1 MPPRGP
7 EREGSRDSSAQ
18 SPTWQNRPGP
28 LGFASLPMLPFPDT
42 STRGRGHSVSMNPL
56 RIPSLMSAF
65 LGLMLTLRA
74 ADPLTEAFQRGLLAE
89 ETRADFQAAS
99 EAYGE
104 VIRLADA
111 QRDLIATAL
120 FRFSESQR
128 RLSRT
133 NDAIAGYRRLIREFS
148 TQTNLVTLATARLQA
163 LGGAETP
170 QKSRDPS
177 SNLAAPPK
185 ADEGATDPESR
196 ELERLRRMLVNSPDL
211 IDAPQGEN
219 KETPLQTAA
228 RLDHGR
234 VVEFLLSQR
243 VDPKGGAQGRPP
255 LHLAAGAGHKRLVE
269 LLLKAGVPPDQLDK
283 DGMTPLH
290 WAVRAGRPQVVQ
302 SLLASGAR
310 PSIRFQGNLR
320 FGDTS
325 WSQLTPLG
333 IAVMQGNRLSVELLE
348 GAGASLNEE
357 AGRDRG
363 PYSYSPLLLAL
374 KNRDG
379 AMAQRL
385 LELGADPTLVIG
397 GQIPLSEAIAWAPVE
412 LLDRLVGGRSKLPES
427 LASQGTSMLRAAMEA
442 LRLEGVDWLL
452 AHGVSADEP
461 DGDGRT
467 PLHHLVYR
475 NQSSL
480 SPDQLSS
487 QLKIADALLKAHAN
501 PNLPDRQGQ
510 TPLGNA
516 AFEGWVP
523 GVERFLQS
531 GGNPNTLF
539 RDGQPLIH
547 RLLGWFMDQPS
558 DPPKTQQEGVI
569 DLLLTRGAD
578 PNSEH
583 EGKTLL
589 GLAAS
594 GVTRSRYEP
603 QPMSASDG
611 DPRWV
616 RRLLDAKADPN
627 RRPRGGGPTPLE
639 LVEDL
644 VANAPE
650 GSSKKNATEN
660 ARLLRAAGAKDRL
673 PDFGAIQVVRKQ
685 SGRMLRTRVFRT
697 QATNDPNAFTLLEL
711 LAAHQGPL
719 VAPEAFRLTSRPAI
733 DATGSQA
740 GVNPA
745 VGGVALPGGPGQTI
759 LPQAN
764 PRAFPFPTP
773 EGRGFAFPDWRRVVI
788 HRPSPDGNRWEV
800 IPVDVE
806 AWIASGDCLGDKPL
820 KWGDMVEIPER
831 DHPIDAV
838 FEGAPKELVNLWTNC
853 LTRTVEFRIR
863 GETRSVKLSLEADWR
878 RFDESFR
885 SFSLNSALRQ
895 PSLLRTTSD
904 LRSLRIERRGP
915 TGVQTWNIDG
925 SDAEITAS
933 FWLRDGDRIEVPD
946 LPTPER

>member
-1 MPPRGP
+1 MTRLCHCL
-7 EREGSRDSSAQ
+7 
-18 SPTWQNRPGP
+18 PGP
-28 LGFASLPMLPFPDT
+28 RARAARVCFAPILPFPDT
-42 STRGRGHSVSMNPL
+42 STAHRGHPDSMNSS
-56 RIPSLMSAF
+56 RIPVLLSVF
-65 LGLMLTLRA
+65 FGLLLTLRA
-74 ADPLTEAFQRGLLAE
+74 ADPLSEAFQRGLLAE

-99 EAYGE
+99 AAYGE

-120 FRFSESQR
+120 FRLSETQR

-148 TQTNLVTLATARLQA
+148 TQTNLVTLATERLQA

-177 SNLAAPPK
+177 SSLAAPLK
-185 ADEGATDPESR
+185 SDEGATDPESR

-219 KETPLQTAA
+219 NETPLQTAA

-243 VDPKGGAQGRPP
+243 VDPKGGAQDRPP

-283 DGMTPLH
+283 SGRTPLH
-290 WAVRAGRPQVVQ
+290 WAVSTGRPQVVQ

-310 PSIRFQGNLR
+310 PSIRCQGSMSFQ
-320 FGDTS
+320 DTPFKLS
-325 WSQLTPLG
+325 LNQLTPLG
-333 IAVMQGNRLSVELLE
+333 IAVVQGNRLSVELLV

-374 KNRDG
+374 HNRDG

-397 GQIPLSEAIAWAPVE
+397 GRIPLSEAIAWAPVE

-427 LASQGTSMLRAAMEA
+427 LASQGPSLLQGAIEA
-442 LRLEGVDWLL
+442 FRPEGVDWLL

-467 PLHHLVYR
+467 PLHHLVSR
-475 NQSSL
+475 NQSFL

-510 TPLGNA
+510 TPLVIA
-516 AFEGWVP
+516 AFQGWVP
-523 GVERFLQS
+523 GVERLLQS
-531 GGNPNTLF
+531 GGNPNTLL
-539 RDGQPLIH
+539 RHGPPMIHALLKGQL
-547 RLLGWFMDQPS
+547 DQRS
-558 DPPKTQQEGVI
+558 FPPKTQQQESPI
-569 DLLLTRGAD
+569 DLLLTWGAD

-583 EGKTLL
+583 EGQTLL
-589 GLAAS
+589 GMAAS
-594 GVTRSRYEP
+594 
-603 QPMSASDG
+603 G

-644 VANAPE
+644 VANARE

-660 ARLLRAAGAKDRL
+660 ARLLRAAGAKDRV
-673 PDFGAIQVVRKQ
+673 PNFGAIQVVRKQ

-697 QATNDPNAFTLLEL
+697 QTTNDPNAFTLLEL

-719 VAPEAFRLTSRPAI
+719 VAPEVFHMGSRPET
-733 DATGSQA
+733 DATGAPAA
-740 GVNPA
+740 GNPA
-745 VGGVALPGGPGQTI
+745 VGLGGGLLPGGPVLTSF
-759 LPQAN
+759 
-764 PRAFPFPTP
+764 PRAFSPSAPV
-773 EGRGFAFPDWRRVVI
+773 GRGFAFPDWRRVVI
-788 HRPSPDGNRWEV
+788 HRPSPDGTRWEE
-800 IPVDVE
+800 IPVDVD

-820 KWGDMVEIPER
+820 KWGDLVEIPER
-831 DHPIDAV
+831 DHPLDAAY
-838 FEGAPKELVNLWTNC
+838 EGAPKGLVNLWTNC

-863 GETRSVKLSLEADWR
+863 GETRSVKLSLKADQR
-878 RFDESFR
+878 TYQDP
-885 SFSLNSALRQ
+885 FSLNGALRQ

-904 LRSLRIERRGP
+904 LRNLRIERRGP

-946 LPTPER
+946 LQTPEK

>member
-1 MPPRGP
+1 
-7 EREGSRDSSAQ
+7 
-18 SPTWQNRPGP
+18 
-28 LGFASLPMLPFPDT
+28 
-42 STRGRGHSVSMNPL
+42 MNSL
-56 RIPSLMSAF
+56 RIPVLLSVC
-65 LGLMLTLRA
+65 LGLLLTLRA
-74 ADPLTEAFQRGLLAE
+74 ADPLSEAFQRGLLAE

-99 EAYGE
+99 VAYGE

-111 QRDLIATAL
+111 QSDLIATAL
-120 FRFSESQR
+120 FRLSETQR

-148 TQTNLVTLATARLQA
+148 TQTNLVILATERLRA

-177 SNLAAPPK
+177 SSLAAPLK

-243 VDPKGGAQGRPP
+243 VDPKGGAQGWPP
-255 LHLAAGAGHKRLVE
+255 LHLAARAGHKRLVE
-269 LLLKAGVPPDQLDK
+269 LLLKAGVPPDQLDQLDK
-283 DGMTPLH
+283 DGETALH
-290 WAVRAGRPQVVQ
+290 WAVRAGRQQVVQ

-310 PSIRFQGNLR
+310 PSIRKQGSMSFQ
-320 FGDTS
+320 DTPS
-325 WSQLTPLG
+325 KLTLNQSTPLG
-333 IAVMQGNRLSVELLE
+333 IAILKGNRPLVELLV

-357 AGRDRG
+357 AATDLDRAG
-363 PYSYSPLLLAL
+363 KQSYSPLLLAL
-374 KNRDG
+374 KNRDV
-379 AMAQRL
+379 AMSQRL

-397 GQIPLSEAIAWAPVE
+397 GRIPLSEAIAWAPVE

-427 LASQGTSMLRAAMEA
+427 LAPQEGFMLATAINAVRPD
-442 LRLEGVDWLL
+442 GVDWLL
-452 AHGVSADEP
+452 AHGVSASQPCDQ
-461 DGDGRT
+461 GVT
-467 PLHHLVYR
+467 PLHRVFGSSRDNHSPG
-475 NQSSL
+475 NQSSMF
-480 SPDQLSS
+480 
-487 QLKIADALLKAHAN
+487 KILDALLKAHAD

-510 TPLGNA
+510 TPLLYA
-516 AFEGWVP
+516 ASEGWVS
-523 GVERFLQS
+523 GAERLLHS
-531 GGNPNTLF
+531 GANPNTLF
-539 RDGQPLIH
+539 SNGQPLVYG
-547 RLLGWFMDQPS
+547 LLGSLMDHPR

-589 GLAAS
+589 GVAAS
-594 GVTRSRYEP
+594 GATRSN
-603 QPMSASDG
+603 QPKFADASDG

-644 VANAPE
+644 SKENAV
-650 GSSKKNATEN
+650 EN

-685 SGRMLRTRVFRT
+685 SGRMLRQRVFRT
-697 QATNDPNAFTLLEL
+697 RATNDPNAFTLLEL
-711 LAAHQGPL
+711 LAAHYGPL
-719 VAPEAFRLTSRPAI
+719 VAPEAFRLASGPAI
-733 DATGSQA
+733 DATGSAAA
-740 GVNPA
+740 GNPA
-745 VGGVALPGGPGQTI
+745 VGLGGV
-759 LPQAN
+759 
-764 PRAFPFPTP
+764 RAFQGDRSQRSF
-773 EGRGFAFPDWRRVVI
+773 EMSRGFAFPDWRRVVI
-788 HRPSPDGNRWEV
+788 HRPFPDGTRWEE
-800 IPVDVE
+800 IPVDVD

-820 KWGDMVEIPER
+820 KWGDLVELPER
-831 DHPIDAV
+831 DHPLDAAY
-838 FEGAPKELVNLWTNC
+838 EGAPKGLVNLWTNC

-863 GETRSVKLSLEADWR
+863 GETQSVKLSLAAKKYQSQDP
-878 RFDESFR
+878 
-885 SFSLNSALRQ
+885 FSLNGALRQ

-904 LRSLRIERRGP
+904 LRNLRIERRGP
-915 TGVQTWNIDG
+915 AGVQTWRIDG
-925 SDAEITAS
+925 SDAEVTAS

-946 LPTPER
+946 LPAPEK

>member
-1 MPPRGP
+1 MTRLCH
-7 EREGSRDSSAQ
+7 SL
-18 SPTWQNRPGP
+18 PGP
-28 LGFASLPMLPFPDT
+28 RARAARVCFAPILPFPDT
-42 STRGRGHSVSMNPL
+42 STAHREHPDSMNSL
-56 RIPSLMSAF
+56 RIPVLLSVF
-65 LGLMLTLRA
+65 FGLLLTLRA
-74 ADPLTEAFQRGLLAE
+74 ADPLSEAFQRGLLAE

-99 EAYGE
+99 AAYGE

-120 FRFSESQR
+120 FRLSETQR

-148 TQTNLVTLATARLQA
+148 TQTNLVTLATERLQA

-177 SNLAAPPK
+177 SSLAAPLK
-185 ADEGATDPESR
+185 ADEGASDPESR

-243 VDPKGGAQGRPP
+243 VDPKGGAQDRPP

-283 DGMTPLH
+283 SGMTPLH

-357 AGRDRG
+357 ATRDRG
-363 PYSYSPLLLAL
+363 PNSYSYSPLLLAL
-374 KNRDG
+374 HNRDG

-397 GQIPLSEAIAWAPVE
+397 GRIPLSEAIAWAPVE

-427 LASQGTSMLRAAMEA
+427 LASQGPSLLQAAMEA
-442 LRLEGVDWLL
+442 FRPEGVDWLL

-467 PLHHLVYR
+467 PLHHLVSR
-475 NQSSL
+475 NQSFL

-487 QLKIADALLKAHAN
+487 QLKIADALLKAHAD
-501 PNLPDRQGQ
+501 PNRPDRQGQ

-516 AFEGWVP
+516 AFEEWVS
-523 GVERFLQS
+523 GVERLLHS

-547 RLLGWFMDQPS
+547 ILLGWLMDQPS
-558 DPPKTQQEGVI
+558 HPTKTQQEGVI

-589 GLAAS
+589 GVAAS
-594 GVTRSRYEP
+594 GATRSRNSP
-603 QPMSASDG
+603 QFSDASDG

-644 VANAPE
+644 VANAQE
-650 GSSKKNATEN
+650 GSSKKNAVEN

-719 VAPEAFRLTSRPAI
+719 VAPEVFHMGSRPET
-733 DATGSQA
+733 DATGAPAA
-740 GVNPA
+740 GNPA
-745 VGGVALPGGPGQTI
+745 VGFGGGLLPGGPVLTSF
-759 LPQAN
+759 
-764 PRAFPFPTP
+764 PRAFSPSAPV
-773 EGRGFAFPDWRRVVI
+773 GRGFAFPDWRRVVI
-788 HRPSPDGNRWEV
+788 HRPSPDATTWEE
-800 IPVDVE
+800 IPVDVD

-820 KWGDMVEIPER
+820 KWGDLVELPER
-831 DHPIDAV
+831 DHPLDAAY
-838 FEGAPKELVNLWTNC
+838 EGAPKGLVNVWTNC

-863 GETRSVKLSLEADWR
+863 GETRSVKLSLAAKKN
-878 RFDESFR
+878 ESQDP
-885 SFSLNSALRQ
+885 FSLNGALRQ

-904 LRSLRIERRGP
+904 LRNLRIERRGP

-925 SDAEITAS
+925 SDAGITAS
-933 FWLRDGDRIEVPD
+933 FWLRNGDRIEVPD
-946 LPTPER
+946 LQTPEK

>member
-1 MPPRGP
+1 MTRLCHCL
-7 EREGSRDSSAQ
+7 
-18 SPTWQNRPGP
+18 PGP
-28 LGFASLPMLPFPDT
+28 RARAARVCFAPILPFPDT
-42 STRGRGHSVSMNPL
+42 STAHRGHPDSMNSS
-56 RIPSLMSAF
+56 RIPVLLSVF
-65 LGLMLTLRA
+65 FGLLLTLRA
-74 ADPLTEAFQRGLLAE
+74 ADPLSEAFQRGLLAE

-99 EAYGE
+99 AAYGE

-120 FRFSESQR
+120 FRLSETQR

-133 NDAIAGYRRLIREFS
+133 NDAIAGYHRLIREFS
-148 TQTNLVTLATARLQA
+148 TQTNLVTLATERLQA

-177 SNLAAPPK
+177 SSLAAPLK
-185 ADEGATDPESR
+185 SDEGATDPESR

-219 KETPLQTAA
+219 NETPLQTAA

-243 VDPKGGAQGRPP
+243 VDPKGGAQDRPP

-283 DGMTPLH
+283 SGRTPLH
-290 WAVRAGRPQVVQ
+290 WAVSTGRPQVVQ

-310 PSIRFQGNLR
+310 PSIRCQGSMSFQ
-320 FGDTS
+320 DTPFKLS
-325 WSQLTPLG
+325 LNQLTPLG
-333 IAVMQGNRLSVELLE
+333 IAVVQGNRLSVELLV

-374 KNRDG
+374 HNRDG

-397 GQIPLSEAIAWAPVE
+397 GRIPLSEAIAWAPVE

-427 LASQGTSMLRAAMEA
+427 LASQGPSLLQGAIEA
-442 LRLEGVDWLL
+442 FRPEGVDWLL

-467 PLHHLVYR
+467 PLHHHLVSR

-510 TPLGNA
+510 TPLVIA
-516 AFEGWVP
+516 AFQGWVP
-523 GVERFLQS
+523 GVERLLQS
-531 GGNPNTLF
+531 GGNPNTLL
-539 RDGQPLIH
+539 RHGPPMIHALLKGQL
-547 RLLGWFMDQPS
+547 DQRS
-558 DPPKTQQEGVI
+558 FPPKTQQQESPI
-569 DLLLTRGAD
+569 DLLLTWGAD

-583 EGKTLL
+583 EGQTLL
-589 GLAAS
+589 GMAAS
-594 GVTRSRYEP
+594 
-603 QPMSASDG
+603 G

-644 VANAPE
+644 VANAQE
-650 GSSKKNATEN
+650 GSSKKNAVEN

-673 PDFGAIQVVRKQ
+673 PNFGAIQVVRKQ

-697 QATNDPNAFTLLEL
+697 QTTNDPNAFTLLEL

-719 VAPEAFRLTSRPAI
+719 VAPEVFHMGSRPET
-733 DATGSQA
+733 DATGAPAA
-740 GVNPA
+740 GNPA
-745 VGGVALPGGPGQTI
+745 VGLGGGLLPGGPVLTSF
-759 LPQAN
+759 
-764 PRAFPFPTP
+764 PRAFSPSAPV
-773 EGRGFAFPDWRRVVI
+773 GRGFAFPDWRRVVI
-788 HRPSPDGNRWEV
+788 HRPSPDGTRWEE
-800 IPVDVE
+800 IPVDVD

-820 KWGDMVEIPER
+820 KWGDLVEIPER
-831 DHPIDAV
+831 DHPLDAAY
-838 FEGAPKELVNLWTNC
+838 EGAPKGLVNLWTNC

-863 GETRSVKLSLEADWR
+863 GETRSVKLSLKADQR
-878 RFDESFR
+878 TYQDP
-885 SFSLNSALRQ
+885 FSLNGALRQ
-895 PSLLRTTSD
+895 SSLLRTTSD
-904 LRSLRIERRGP
+904 LRNLRIERRGP

-946 LPTPER
+946 LQTPEK

>member
-1 MPPRGP
+1 
-7 EREGSRDSSAQ
+7 
-18 SPTWQNRPGP
+18 
-28 LGFASLPMLPFPDT
+28 
-42 STRGRGHSVSMNPL
+42 MNSL
-56 RIPSLMSAF
+56 RIPVLLSVF
-65 LGLMLTLRA
+65 FGLLLTLRA
-74 ADPLTEAFQRGLLAE
+74 ADPLSEAFQRGLLAE

-99 EAYGE
+99 AAYGE

-120 FRFSESQR
+120 FRLSETQR

-148 TQTNLVTLATARLQA
+148 TQTNLVTLATERLQA

-177 SNLAAPPK
+177 SSLAAPLK
-185 ADEGATDPESR
+185 SDEGATDPESR

-243 VDPKGGAQGRPP
+243 VDPKGGAQGWPP

-283 DGMTPLH
+283 SGRTPLH
-290 WAVRAGRPQVVQ
+290 WAVSTGRPQVVQ

-310 PSIRFQGNLR
+310 PSIRCQGSMSFQ
-320 FGDTS
+320 DTPFKLS
-325 WSQLTPLG
+325 LNQLTPLG
-333 IAVMQGNRLSVELLE
+333 IAVVQGNRLSVELLV

-357 AGRDRG
+357 ANRDLG

-397 GQIPLSEAIAWAPVE
+397 GRIPLSEAIAWAPVE

-427 LASQGTSMLRAAMEA
+427 LASQGPSLLQGAIEA
-442 LRLEGVDWLL
+442 FRPEGVDWLL

-461 DGDGRT
+461 DGEGRP

-480 SPDQLSS
+480 SPDQRSS
-487 QLKIADALLKAHAN
+487 QLKIADALLKAHAD
-501 PNLPDRQGQ
+501 PNRPDRQGQ

-516 AFEGWVP
+516 AFGGWVP
-523 GVERFLQS
+523 GVERLLQS

-547 RLLGWFMDQPS
+547 RLLGWFMHQPS

-583 EGKTLL
+583 EGQTLL
-589 GLAAS
+589 GMAAS
-594 GVTRSRYEP
+594 GDP
-603 QPMSASDG
+603 Q
-611 DPRWV
+611 WV

-644 VANAPE
+644 VANARE
-650 GSSKKNATEN
+650 ESSKKNATEN

-673 PDFGAIQVVRKQ
+673 PNFEAIQVVRKQ

-733 DATGSQA
+733 DATGSAAA
-740 GVNPA
+740 GNPA
-745 VGGVALPGGPGQTI
+745 VGGVALPGGPRPTI
-759 LPQAN
+759 LARAN
-764 PRAFPFPTP
+764 PRALPFPTP
-773 EGRGFAFPDWRRVVI
+773 KGFGFAFPDWRRVVI
-788 HRPSPDGNRWEV
+788 HRPSPDGNRWEE
-800 IPVDVE
+800 IPVDVD

-820 KWGDMVEIPER
+820 KWGDLVEIPER
-831 DHPIDAV
+831 DHPLDAAD
-838 FEGAPKELVNLWTNC
+838 EGAPKGLVNLWTNC

-863 GETRSVKLSLEADWR
+863 GETRSVKLSLAAKMY
-878 RFDESFR
+878 ESQDP
-885 SFSLNSALRQ
+885 FSLNGALRQ

-904 LRSLRIERRGP
+904 LRNLRIERRGP

-946 LPTPER
+946 LQTPEK

>member
-1 MPPRGP
+1 
-7 EREGSRDSSAQ
+7 
-18 SPTWQNRPGP
+18 
-28 LGFASLPMLPFPDT
+28 
-42 STRGRGHSVSMNPL
+42 MNPF
-56 RIPSLMSAF
+56 RILSLMSVF
-65 LGLMLTLRA
+65 FGLLLTLRA
-74 ADPLTEAFQRGLLAE
+74 ADPLSEAFQRGLLAE

-99 EAYGE
+99 AAYGE

-120 FRFSESQR
+120 FRLSETQR

-148 TQTNLVTLATARLQA
+148 TQSNLVALATERLQA

-177 SNLAAPPK
+177 SSLAAPLK

-243 VDPKGGAQGRPP
+243 VDPKGGAQDRPP

-283 DGMTPLH
+283 SGMTPLL

-325 WSQLTPLG
+325 WKQLTPLD
-333 IAVMQGNRLSVELLE
+333 IAVINGNRLSVELLV

-357 AGRDRG
+357 AARDRG

-374 KNRDG
+374 HNRDG

-427 LASQGTSMLRAAMEA
+427 LASQGPSL
-442 LRLEGVDWLL
+442 LEGAIKAFRPDGVDWLL

-461 DGDGRT
+461 NGDGRT

-487 QLKIADALLKAHAN
+487 QLNKIADALLKAHAD

-510 TPLGNA
+510 TPLLYA
-516 AFEGWVP
+516 ASEGWVS
-523 GVERFLQS
+523 GVERLLQS
-531 GGNPNTLF
+531 GANPNTLYSN
-539 RDGQPLIH
+539 RRPLIH
-547 RLLGWFMDQPS
+547 GLFQQRLKDEESYPEKS
-558 DPPKTQQEGVI
+558 QQKSVI
-569 DLLLTRGAD
+569 DLLLTWGAD

-583 EGKTLL
+583 EGQTLL
-589 GLAAS
+589 GMVVSHVPSLIPRAPAS
-594 GVTRSRYEP
+594 PFKGATPSNEALQEVY
-603 QPMSASDG
+603 G
-611 DPRWV
+611 DPRWIQ
-616 RRLLDAKADPN
+616 RLLDAKADPN
-627 RRPRGGGPTPLE
+627 RRPRGGGLTPLE

-644 VANAPE
+644 MAQAAE
-650 GSSKKNATEN
+650 RGSSKKNAVEN

-697 QATNDPNAFTLLEL
+697 QATNDPNAFSLLEL

-719 VAPEAFRLTSRPAI
+719 VAPEAFRLASRPAI
-733 DATGSQA
+733 DATGSAAA
-740 GVNPA
+740 GNPA
-745 VGGVALPGGPGQTI
+745 VGFGGVLLPGRPG
-759 LPQAN
+759 LPN
-764 PRAFPFPTP
+764 LPSVIPRAFPRYFSPPAP

-788 HRPSPDGNRWEV
+788 HRPFPDGTRWEE
-800 IPVDVE
+800 ILVDVD

-820 KWGDMVEIPER
+820 KWGDLVELPER
-831 DHPIDAV
+831 DHPLDAAY
-838 FEGAPKELVNLWTNC
+838 EGAPKGLLNLWNSC

-863 GETRSVKLSLEADWR
+863 GETQSVKLSLAAKKNGSQDP
-878 RFDESFR
+878 
-885 SFSLNSALRQ
+885 FSLEGSLRQ

-904 LRSLRIERRGP
+904 LRNLRIERRGP
-915 TGVQTWNIDG
+915 AGVQTWNIDG

-946 LPTPER
+946 LQTPEK

>member
-1 MPPRGP
+1 M
-7 EREGSRDSSAQ
+7 
-18 SPTWQNRPGP
+18 
-28 LGFASLPMLPFPDT
+28 
-42 STRGRGHSVSMNPL
+42 
-56 RIPSLMSAF
+56 
-65 LGLMLTLRA
+65 
-74 ADPLTEAFQRGLLAE
+74 
-89 ETRADFQAAS
+89 
-99 EAYGE
+99 
-104 VIRLADA
+104 IRLADA

-120 FRFSESQR
+120 FRFSETQR

-148 TQTNLVTLATARLQA
+148 TQTNLVALATERLQA

-177 SNLAAPPK
+177 SSLAAPLK

-211 IDAPQGEN
+211 IDAPQGDN
-219 KETPLQTAA
+219 QETPLQPAA

-243 VDPKGGAQGRPP
+243 VDPKGGAQDRPP

-269 LLLKAGVPPDQLDK
+269 LLLKAGVLPDQLDK
-283 DGMTPLH
+283 DGETALH
-290 WAVRAGRPQVVQ
+290 WAVRAGRQQVVQ

-310 PSIRFQGNLR
+310 PSIRCQGSMSFQ
-320 FGDTS
+320 DTPTKLTLN
-325 WSQLTPLG
+325 QLTPLG
-333 IAVMQGNRLSVELLE
+333 IAVMKGNRPSVELLV

-357 AGRDRG
+357 AARDRG

-397 GQIPLSEAIAWAPVE
+397 GRIPLSEAIAWAPVE

-427 LASQGTSMLRAAMEA
+427 LASQGPSLLQGAIEA
-442 LRLEGVDWLL
+442 FRPEGVDWLL

-461 DGDGRT
+461 DGEGRT

-480 SPDQLSS
+480 SPDQRSS
-487 QLKIADALLKAHAN
+487 QLKIADALLKAHAD
-501 PNLPDRQGQ
+501 PNRPDRQGQ

-516 AFEGWVP
+516 AFGGWVL
-523 GVERFLQS
+523 GVERLLQS

-558 DPPKTQQEGVI
+558 DPPQTQQEGVI
-569 DLLLTRGAD
+569 DLFLTRGAD

-644 VANAPE
+644 VANARE
-650 GSSKKNATEN
+650 ESSKKNATEN

-673 PDFGAIQVVRKQ
+673 PDFGAIQVARKQ

-733 DATGSQA
+733 DATGSAAA
-740 GVNPA
+740 GNPA
-745 VGGVALPGGPGQTI
+745 VGLGGVRVFPGVGSQ
-759 LPQAN
+759 
-764 PRAFPFPTP
+764 RSF
-773 EGRGFAFPDWRRVVI
+773 EMSRGFAFPDWRRVVI
-788 HRPSPDGNRWEV
+788 HRPFPDGTRWEE

-806 AWIASGDCLGDKPL
+806 AWID
-820 KWGDMVEIPER
+820 R
-831 DHPIDAV
+831 
-838 FEGAPKELVNLWTNC
+838 
-853 LTRTVEFRIR
+853 
-863 GETRSVKLSLEADWR
+863 ETAWE
-878 RFDESFR
+878 
-885 SFSLNSALRQ
+885 
-895 PSLLRTTSD
+895 TS
-904 LRSLRIERRGP
+904 R
-915 TGVQTWNIDG
+915 
-925 SDAEITAS
+925 
-933 FWLRDGDRIEVPD
+933 
-946 LPTPER
+946 

>member
-1 MPPRGP
+1 
-7 EREGSRDSSAQ
+7 
-18 SPTWQNRPGP
+18 PGP
-28 LGFASLPMLPFPDT
+28 SARAARVCFAPILPFPDT
-42 STRGRGHSVSMNPL
+42 STAHREHPDSMNSL
-56 RIPSLMSAF
+56 RIPVLLSVF
-65 LGLMLTLRA
+65 LGLLLTLRA
-74 ADPLTEAFQRGLLAE
+74 ADPLSEAFQRGLLAE

-99 EAYGE
+99 AAYSE

-111 QRDLIATAL
+111 QSDLIATAL
-120 FRFSESQR
+120 FRLSETQR

-148 TQTNLVTLATARLQA
+148 TQTNLVILATERLRT
-163 LGGAETP
+163 LGGAEPP

-177 SNLAAPPK
+177 SSLAAPLK
-185 ADEGATDPESR
+185 ADEGASDPESR

-243 VDPKGGAQGRPP
+243 VDPKGGAQGWPP
-255 LHLAAGAGHKRLVE
+255 LHLAARAGHKRLVE

-283 DGMTPLH
+283 DGETALH
-290 WAVRAGRPQVVQ
+290 WAVRAGRQQVVQ

-310 PSIRFQGNLR
+310 PSIRCQGLMSFQ
-320 FGDTS
+320 DTPS
-325 WSQLTPLG
+325 KLILTQLTPLG
-333 IAVMQGNRLSVELLE
+333 IAVMKGNRPSAELLV

-357 AGRDRG
+357 AARDSG

-397 GQIPLSEAIAWAPVE
+397 ERNPLLEAIAWAPVE

-427 LASQGTSMLRAAMEA
+427 LASQGPSLLEGAMKA
-442 LRLEGVDWLL
+442 FRPDGVDWLL

-467 PLHHLVYR
+467 PLHHLVSR

-480 SPDQLSS
+480 SPDQRSS
-487 QLKIADALLKAHAN
+487 QLKIADALLNAHAN
-501 PNLPDRQGQ
+501 PNRPDRQGQ

-523 GVERFLQS
+523 GVERLLQS

-547 RLLGWFMDQPS
+547 ALLGWLMNQPS
-558 DPPKTQQEGVI
+558 ATPKTQQEGVI

-589 GLAAS
+589 GVATS
-594 GVTRSRYEP
+594 GATRSRNSP
-603 QPMSASDG
+603 QFADASDG
-611 DPRWV
+611 DPRWIQ
-616 RRLLDAKADPN
+616 RLLDAKADPN
-627 RRPRGGGPTPLE
+627 RRPRGGGLTPLE

-644 VANAPE
+644 MAQAAE
-650 GSSKKNATEN
+650 RGSSKKNVVEN

-685 SGRMLRTRVFRT
+685 SGRMLRKRVFRT

-719 VAPEAFRLTSRPAI
+719 VAPEAFRLASRPAI
-733 DATGSQA
+733 DATGSAAA
-740 GVNPA
+740 GNPA
-745 VGGVALPGGPGQTI
+745 VGFGGGLLPGGPVLTSF
-759 LPQAN
+759 
-764 PRAFPFPTP
+764 PRAFSPSAPV
-773 EGRGFAFPDWRRVVI
+773 GRGFAFPDWRRVVI
-788 HRPSPDGNRWEV
+788 HRPSPDATTWDE
-800 IPVDVE
+800 IPVDVD

-820 KWGDMVEIPER
+820 KWGDLVELPER
-831 DHPIDAV
+831 DHPLDAAY
-838 FEGAPKELVNLWTNC
+838 EGAPKGLVNLWTNC

-863 GETRSVKLSLEADWR
+863 GETRSVKLSLKADR
-878 RFDESFR
+878 RVFDESFR

-904 LRSLRIERRGP
+904 LRNLRIERRGP
-915 TGVQTWNIDG
+915 AGVQTWNIDG
-925 SDAEITAS
+925 SDAEVTAS

-946 LPTPER
+946 LPAPEK

>member
-1 MPPRGP
+1 
-7 EREGSRDSSAQ
+7 
-18 SPTWQNRPGP
+18 
-28 LGFASLPMLPFPDT
+28 
-42 STRGRGHSVSMNPL
+42 MNSL
-56 RIPSLMSAF
+56 RIPVLLSVF
-65 LGLMLTLRA
+65 LGLLLTLRA
-74 ADPLTEAFQRGLLAE
+74 ADPLSEAFQRGLLAE

-99 EAYGE
+99 AAYSE

-120 FRFSESQR
+120 FRLSETQR

-148 TQTNLVTLATARLQA
+148 TQTNLVVLATERLRT

-170 QKSRDPS
+170 QKFRDPS
-177 SNLAAPPK
+177 SSLAAPLK
-185 ADEGATDPESR
+185 ADEEASDPESR

-243 VDPKGGAQGRPP
+243 VDPKGGAQDRPP

-283 DGMTPLH
+283 SGMTPLH
-290 WAVRAGRPQVVQ
+290 WAVRAGRSQVVQ

-357 AGRDRG
+357 ATRDRG
-363 PYSYSPLLLAL
+363 PNSYSYSPLLLAL
-374 KNRDG
+374 HNRDG

-397 GQIPLSEAIAWAPVE
+397 ERNPLLEAIAWAPVE

-427 LASQGTSMLRAAMEA
+427 LASQEPSLLEGAMKA
-442 LRLEGVDWLL
+442 FRPDGVDWLL

-467 PLHHLVYR
+467 PLHHLVSR

-480 SPDQLSS
+480 SPDQRSS

-501 PNLPDRQGQ
+501 PNRPDRQGQ

-523 GVERFLQS
+523 GVERLLQS

-547 RLLGWFMDQPS
+547 ALLGWLMNQPS
-558 DPPKTQQEGVI
+558 APPKTQQEGVI

-589 GLAAS
+589 GVATS
-594 GVTRSRYEP
+594 GATRSRNSP
-603 QPMSASDG
+603 QFADASDG

-639 LVEDL
+639 IVEDIMAD
-644 VANAPE
+644 ANQE

-673 PDFGAIQVVRKQ
+673 PNFGAIQVVRKQ

-719 VAPEAFRLTSRPAI
+719 VAPEVFHMGPRPET
-733 DATGSQA
+733 DATGAPAA
-740 GVNPA
+740 GNPA
-745 VGGVALPGGPGQTI
+745 VGFGGV
-759 LPQAN
+759 
-764 PRAFPFPTP
+764 RAFQGDGSQRSFKMS
-773 EGRGFAFPDWRRVVI
+773 RGFAFPDWRRVVI
-788 HRPSPDGNRWEV
+788 HRPFPDGTRWEE
-800 IPVDVE
+800 IPVDVD

-820 KWGDMVEIPER
+820 KWGDLVELPER
-831 DHPIDAV
+831 DHPLDAAY
-838 FEGAPKELVNLWTNC
+838 EGAPKGLVNLWTNC

-863 GETRSVKLSLEADWR
+863 GETQSVKLSLAAKKI
-878 RFDESFR
+878 ESQDP
-885 SFSLNSALRQ
+885 FSLNGALSR
-895 PSLLRTTSD
+895 PSLLRSTSD
-904 LRSLRIERRGP
+904 LRNLRIERRGP
-915 TGVQTWNIDG
+915 AGVQTWNIDG
-925 SDAEITAS
+925 SDAEVTAS

-946 LPTPER
+946 LPAPEK

>member
-1 MPPRGP
+1 MTRLCHCL
-7 EREGSRDSSAQ
+7 
-18 SPTWQNRPGP
+18 PGP
-28 LGFASLPMLPFPDT
+28 GARAARVCFAPILPFPDT
-42 STRGRGHSVSMNPL
+42 STARRGHPDSMNSL
-56 RIPSLMSAF
+56 RIPVLLSVF
-65 LGLMLTLRA
+65 FGLLLTLRA
-74 ADPLTEAFQRGLLAE
+74 ADPLSEAFQRGLLAE

-99 EAYGE
+99 AAYGE

-120 FRFSESQR
+120 FRLSETQR

-148 TQTNLVTLATARLQA
+148 TQTNLVALATERLQA

-177 SNLAAPPK
+177 SSLAAPLK

-196 ELERLRRMLVNSPDL
+196 ELDRLRRMLVNSPDL

-243 VDPKGGAQGRPP
+243 VDPKGGAQDRPP

-283 DGMTPLH
+283 SGMTPLH

-357 AGRDRG
+357 ATRDRG
-363 PYSYSPLLLAL
+363 PNSYSYSPLLLAL
-374 KNRDG
+374 HNRDG

-397 GQIPLSEAIAWAPVE
+397 ERNPLLEAIAWAPVE

-427 LASQGTSMLRAAMEA
+427 LASQGPSLLQGAMKA
-442 LRLEGVDWLL
+442 FRPDGVDWLL

-461 DGDGRT
+461 DDEGLNS
-467 PLHHLVYR
+467 LHYLVSR
-475 NQSSL
+475 NQSFL

-501 PNLPDRQGQ
+501 PNRLDRHGQ
-510 TPLGNA
+510 TPLVIA
-516 AFEGWVP
+516 AFHGWVP
-523 GVERFLQS
+523 GVERLLQS

-539 RDGQPLIH
+539 RHGPPMIHALLKGQL
-547 RLLGWFMDQPS
+547 DQRS
-558 DPPKTQQEGVI
+558 FPPKTQQQDFPPKTQQQESPI
-569 DLLLTRGAD
+569 DLLLTWGAD

-583 EGKTLL
+583 EGQTLL
-589 GLAAS
+589 GMAAS
-594 GVTRSRYEP
+594 GDP
-603 QPMSASDG
+603 Q
-611 DPRWV
+611 WV

-644 VANAPE
+644 VANAQE
-650 GSSKKNATEN
+650 GSSKKNAVEN

-673 PDFGAIQVVRKQ
+673 PNFGAIQVVRKQ

-719 VAPEAFRLTSRPAI
+719 VAPEVFRMGSRPET
-733 DATGSQA
+733 DATGAPAA
-740 GVNPA
+740 GNPA
-745 VGGVALPGGPGQTI
+745 VGLGGGLLPGGPVLTSF
-759 LPQAN
+759 
-764 PRAFPFPTP
+764 PRAFSPSAPK
-773 EGRGFAFPDWRRVVI
+773 GRGFAFPDWRRVVI
-788 HRPSPDGNRWEV
+788 HRPSPDATTWEE
-800 IPVDVE
+800 IPVDVD

-820 KWGDMVEIPER
+820 KWGDLVELPER
-831 DHPIDAV
+831 DHPLYVAD
-838 FEGAPKELVNLWTNC
+838 EGAPKGLVNLWTNC

-863 GETRSVKLSLEADWR
+863 GETRSVKLSLAAKMY
-878 RFDESFR
+878 ESQDP
-885 SFSLNSALRQ
+885 FSLNGALRQ

-904 LRSLRIERRGP
+904 LRNLRIERRGP

>member
-1 MPPRGP
+1 
-7 EREGSRDSSAQ
+7 
-18 SPTWQNRPGP
+18 
-28 LGFASLPMLPFPDT
+28 
-42 STRGRGHSVSMNPL
+42 MNSL
-56 RIPSLMSAF
+56 RIPVLLSVF
-65 LGLMLTLRA
+65 FGLLLTLRA
-74 ADPLTEAFQRGLLAE
+74 ADPLSEAFQRGLLAE

-99 EAYGE
+99 AAYGE

-120 FRFSESQR
+120 FRLSETQR

-148 TQTNLVTLATARLQA
+148 TQTNLVTLATERLQA

-177 SNLAAPPK
+177 SSLAAPLK
-185 ADEGATDPESR
+185 SDEGATDPESR

-243 VDPKGGAQGRPP
+243 VDPKGGAQDRPP

-283 DGMTPLH
+283 SGRTPLH
-290 WAVRAGRPQVVQ
+290 WAVSTGRPQVVQ

-310 PSIRFQGNLR
+310 PSIRCQGSMSFQ
-320 FGDTS
+320 DTPFKLS
-325 WSQLTPLG
+325 LNQLTPLG
-333 IAVMQGNRLSVELLE
+333 IAVVQGNRLSVELLV

-357 AGRDRG
+357 ANRDLG

-397 GQIPLSEAIAWAPVE
+397 GRIPLSEAIAWAPVE

-427 LASQGTSMLRAAMEA
+427 LASQGPSLLQGAIKAFRPD
-442 LRLEGVDWLL
+442 GVDWLL

-461 DGDGRT
+461 DGEGRP

-480 SPDQLSS
+480 SPDQRSS
-487 QLKIADALLKAHAN
+487 QLKIADALLKAHAD
-501 PNLPDRQGQ
+501 PNRPDRQGE

-523 GVERFLQS
+523 GVERLLQS

-547 RLLGWFMDQPS
+547 RLLGWFMHQPS

-583 EGKTLL
+583 EGQTLL
-589 GLAAS
+589 GMAAS
-594 GVTRSRYEP
+594 GDP
-603 QPMSASDG
+603 Q
-611 DPRWV
+611 WV

-644 VANAPE
+644 VANARE
-650 GSSKKNATEN
+650 ESSKKNATEN

-673 PDFGAIQVVRKQ
+673 PNFEAIQVVRKQ

-733 DATGSQA
+733 DATGSAAA
-740 GVNPA
+740 GNPA
-745 VGGVALPGGPGQTI
+745 VGGVALPGGPRPTI
-759 LPQAN
+759 LARAN
-764 PRAFPFPTP
+764 PRALPFPTP
-773 EGRGFAFPDWRRVVI
+773 KGFGFAFPDWRRVVI
-788 HRPSPDGNRWEV
+788 HRPSPDGNRWEE
-800 IPVDVE
+800 IPVDVD

-820 KWGDMVEIPER
+820 KWGDLVEIPER
-831 DHPIDAV
+831 DHPLDAAD
-838 FEGAPKELVNLWTNC
+838 EGAPKGLVNLWTNC

-863 GETRSVKLSLEADWR
+863 GETRSVKLSLAAKMY
-878 RFDESFR
+878 ESQDP
-885 SFSLNSALRQ
+885 FSLNGALRQ

-904 LRSLRIERRGP
+904 LRNLRIERRGP

-946 LPTPER
+946 LQTPEK

>member
-1 MPPRGP
+1 MTRLCHCL
-7 EREGSRDSSAQ
+7 
-18 SPTWQNRPGP
+18 PGP
-28 LGFASLPMLPFPDT
+28 GARAARVCFAPILPFPDT
-42 STRGRGHSVSMNPL
+42 STAHRGHPDSMNSL
-56 RIPSLMSAF
+56 RIPVLLSVF
-65 LGLMLTLRA
+65 FGLLLTLRA
-74 ADPLTEAFQRGLLAE
+74 ADPLSEAFQRGLLAE

-99 EAYGE
+99 AAYGE

-120 FRFSESQR
+120 FRLSETQR

-133 NDAIAGYRRLIREFS
+133 NDAIAGYHRLIREFS
-148 TQTNLVTLATARLQA
+148 TQTNLVTLATERLQA

-177 SNLAAPPK
+177 SSLAAPLK
-185 ADEGATDPESR
+185 SDEGATDPESR
-196 ELERLRRMLVNSPDL
+196 ELDRLRRMLVNSPDL

-219 KETPLQTAA
+219 NETPLQTAA

-243 VDPKGGAQGRPP
+243 VDPKGGAQDRPP

-283 DGMTPLH
+283 SGRTPLH
-290 WAVRAGRPQVVQ
+290 WAVSTGRPQVVQ

-310 PSIRFQGNLR
+310 PSIRCQGSMSFQ
-320 FGDTS
+320 DTPFKLS
-325 WSQLTPLG
+325 LNQLTPLG
-333 IAVMQGNRLSVELLE
+333 IAVVQGNRLSVELLV

-357 AGRDRG
+357 AGRDWG

-374 KNRDG
+374 HNRDG

-397 GQIPLSEAIAWAPVE
+397 GRIPLSEAIAWASVE

-427 LASQGTSMLRAAMEA
+427 LASQGPSLLQAAMKA
-442 LRLEGVDWLL
+442 FRPDGVDWLL

-467 PLHHLVYR
+467 PLHHLVSR

-510 TPLGNA
+510 TPLVIA
-516 AFEGWVP
+516 AFQGWVP
-523 GVERFLQS
+523 GVERLLQS
-531 GGNPNTLF
+531 GGNPNTLL
-539 RDGQPLIH
+539 RHGPPMIHALLKGQL
-547 RLLGWFMDQPS
+547 DQRS
-558 DPPKTQQEGVI
+558 FPPKTQQQESPI
-569 DLLLTRGAD
+569 DLLLTWGAD

-583 EGKTLL
+583 EGQTLL
-589 GLAAS
+589 GMAAS
-594 GVTRSRYEP
+594 
-603 QPMSASDG
+603 G

-644 VANAPE
+644 VANAQE

-660 ARLLRAAGAKDRL
+660 ARLLRAAGAKDRV
-673 PDFGAIQVVRKQ
+673 PNFGAIQVVRKQ

-697 QATNDPNAFTLLEL
+697 QATNDPNTFTLLEL

-719 VAPEAFRLTSRPAI
+719 VAPEVFHMGSRPET
-733 DATGSQA
+733 DATGAPAA
-740 GVNPA
+740 GNPA
-745 VGGVALPGGPGQTI
+745 VGLGGGLLPGGPVLTSF
-759 LPQAN
+759 
-764 PRAFPFPTP
+764 PRAFSPSAPV
-773 EGRGFAFPDWRRVVI
+773 GRGFAFPDWRRVVI
-788 HRPSPDGNRWEV
+788 HRPSPDGTRGEE
-800 IPVDVE
+800 IPVDVD

-820 KWGDMVEIPER
+820 KWGDLVEIPER
-831 DHPIDAV
+831 DHPLDAAY
-838 FEGAPKELVNLWTNC
+838 EGAPKGLVNLWTNC

-863 GETRSVKLSLEADWR
+863 GETRSVKLSLKADQR
-878 RFDESFR
+878 TYQDP
-885 SFSLNSALRQ
+885 FSLNGALRQ

-904 LRSLRIERRGP
+904 LRNLRIERRGP

-946 LPTPER
+946 LQTPEK

>member
-1 MPPRGP
+1 MNQRCH
-7 EREGSRDSSAQ
+7 SQ
-18 SPTWQNRPGP
+18 PGP
-28 LGFASLPMLPFPDT
+28 SARAARVCFAPILPFPDT
-42 STRGRGHSVSMNPL
+42 STAHRGHPDSMNSL
-56 RIPSLMSAF
+56 RIPVLLSVF
-65 LGLMLTLRA
+65 FGLLLTLRA
-74 ADPLTEAFQRGLLAE
+74 ADPLSEAFQRGLLAE

-99 EAYGE
+99 AAYGE

-120 FRFSESQR
+120 FRLSETQR

-148 TQTNLVTLATARLQA
+148 TQTNLVALATERLQA

-177 SNLAAPPK
+177 SSLAAPLK
-185 ADEGATDPESR
+185 SDEGATDPESR

-219 KETPLQTAA
+219 NETPLQTAA

-243 VDPKGGAQGRPP
+243 VDPKGGAQDRPP

-283 DGMTPLH
+283 SGRTPLH
-290 WAVRAGRPQVVQ
+290 WAVSTGRPQVVQ

-310 PSIRFQGNLR
+310 PSIRCQGSMSFQ
-320 FGDTS
+320 DTPFKLS
-325 WSQLTPLG
+325 LNQLTPLG
-333 IAVMQGNRLSVELLE
+333 IAVVQGNRPSVELLV

-357 AGRDRG
+357 AARDRG

-397 GQIPLSEAIAWAPVE
+397 ERNPLLEAIAWAPVE

-427 LASQGTSMLRAAMEA
+427 LASQGPSLLQGAIKAFRPD
-442 LRLEGVDWLL
+442 GVDWLL

-467 PLHHLVYR
+467 PLHYLVDQDQR
-475 NQSSL
+475 SL
-480 SPDQLSS
+480 SPDQQSS

-501 PNLPDRQGQ
+501 PNRLDRHGQ
-510 TPLGNA
+510 TPLASA
-516 AFEGWVP
+516 ASQGWVP
-523 GVERFLQS
+523 GVERLLQS

-539 RDGQPLIH
+539 RNGQPLAYA
-547 RLLGWFMDQPS
+547 LLGWLMDQQS
-558 DPPKTQQEGVI
+558 HPPKTQQEGVI

-589 GLAAS
+589 GVA
-594 GVTRSRYEP
+594 TSRATLVGDLHQSFYE
-603 QPMSASDG
+603 SHG

-644 VANAPE
+644 VANAQE
-650 GSSKKNATEN
+650 GSSKKNAIEN

-733 DATGSQA
+733 DATGSAAA
-740 GVNPA
+740 GNPA
-745 VGGVALPGGPGQTI
+745 VGGVALPGGPRPTI
-759 LPQAN
+759 LA
-764 PRAFPFPTP
+764 RAFSPSAPV
-773 EGRGFAFPDWRRVVI
+773 GRGFAFPDWRRVVI
-788 HRPSPDGNRWEV
+788 HRPSPDGTRWEE

-838 FEGAPKELVNLWTNC
+838 FEGAPKGLVNLWTNC

-863 GETRSVKLSLEADWR
+863 GETRSVKLSLKADR
-878 RFDESFR
+878 RVFDESFR
-885 SFSLNSALRQ
+885 PFSLNSALRQ

-904 LRSLRIERRGP
+904 LRNLRIERRGP

>member
-1 MPPRGP
+1 MTRLCNP
-7 EREGSRDSSAQ
+7 Q
-18 SPTWQNRPGP
+18 PGP
-28 LGFASLPMLPFPDT
+28 RARAARVCFAPIFPFPDT
-42 STRGRGHSVSMNPL
+42 STARRGHPDSMNSL
-56 RIPSLMSAF
+56 RIPVLLSVC
-65 LGLMLTLRA
+65 LGLLLTLRA
-74 ADPLTEAFQRGLLAE
+74 ADPLSEAFQRGLLAE

-99 EAYGE
+99 AAYSE

-111 QRDLIATAL
+111 QSDLIATAL
-120 FRFSESQR
+120 FRLSETQR

-148 TQTNLVTLATARLQA
+148 TQTNLVILATERLRT
-163 LGGAETP
+163 LGGAEPP

-177 SNLAAPPK
+177 SSLAAPLK
-185 ADEGATDPESR
+185 ADEGASDPESR

-243 VDPKGGAQGRPP
+243 VDPKGGAQGLPP
-255 LHLAAGAGHKRLVE
+255 LHLAAGAGHKRLVD
-269 LLLKAGVPPDQLDK
+269 LLLKAGVPPDQLDES
-283 DGMTPLH
+283 GMTPLH

-310 PSIRFQGNLR
+310 PSIRCQGSRSFQ
-320 FGDTS
+320 DTPS
-325 WSQLTPLG
+325 KLILTQLTPLG
-333 IAVMQGNRLSVELLE
+333 MAILKGNRPLVELLV

-357 AGRDRG
+357 AATDLDRAG
-363 PYSYSPLLLAL
+363 KQSYSPLLLAL
-374 KNRDG
+374 KNRDV
-379 AMAQRL
+379 AMSQRL

-397 GQIPLSEAIAWAPVE
+397 ERIPLSEAIAWAPVE

-427 LASQGTSMLRAAMEA
+427 LASQGPSLLRAAIDVF
-442 LRLEGVDWLL
+442 RPEGVDWLL

-461 DGDGRT
+461 NDEGET
-467 PLHHLVYR
+467 PLHGVFGSFR
-475 NQSSL
+475 DKRSPGNQSSA
-480 SPDQLSS
+480 
-487 QLKIADALLKAHAN
+487 LKILDALLKAHAD

-510 TPLGNA
+510 TPLVIA
-516 AFEGWVP
+516 AFQGWVP
-523 GVERFLQS
+523 GVERLLQS

-539 RDGQPLIH
+539 RDGQPLVYG
-547 RLLGWFMDQPS
+547 LLGSLMDHPRN
-558 DPPKTQQEGVI
+558 PTKTQQEGVI

-589 GLAAS
+589 GVAAS
-594 GVTRSRYEP
+594 GATRSKYSP
-603 QPMSASDG
+603 KSVDASDG

-644 VANAPE
+644 VANAQE
-650 GSSKKNATEN
+650 GSSKKNAVEN

-711 LAAHQGPL
+711 LAEHQGPL
-719 VAPEAFRLTSRPAI
+719 VAPEAFHMGPRPET
-733 DATGSQA
+733 DTKGFS
-740 GVNPA
+740 
-745 VGGVALPGGPGQTI
+745 VGGFGERVQPHISKSGNSL
-759 LPQAN
+759 N
-764 PRAFPFPTP
+764 NS
-773 EGRGFAFPDWRRVVI
+773 GFAFPDWRRVVI
-788 HRPSPDGNRWEV
+788 HRPFPDGTRWEE
-800 IPVDVE
+800 IPVDVD

-820 KWGDMVEIPER
+820 KWGDLVELPER
-831 DHPIDAV
+831 DHPLDAAY
-838 FEGAPKELVNLWTNC
+838 EGAPKGLVNLWTNC

-863 GETRSVKLSLEADWR
+863 GETQSVKLSLAAKKN
-878 RFDESFR
+878 ESQDP
-885 SFSLNSALRQ
+885 FSLNGALRQ

-904 LRSLRIERRGP
+904 LRNLRIERRGP
-915 TGVQTWNIDG
+915 AGVQTWRIDG

-946 LPTPER
+946 LPAPEK

>member
-1 MPPRGP
+1 
-7 EREGSRDSSAQ
+7 
-18 SPTWQNRPGP
+18 
-28 LGFASLPMLPFPDT
+28 
-42 STRGRGHSVSMNPL
+42 MNSL
-56 RIPSLMSAF
+56 RIPVLLSVF
-65 LGLMLTLRA
+65 FGLLLTLRA
-74 ADPLTEAFQRGLLAE
+74 ADPLSEAFQRGLLAE

-99 EAYGE
+99 AAYGE

-120 FRFSESQR
+120 FRLSETQR

-133 NDAIAGYRRLIREFS
+133 NDAIAGYHRLIREFS
-148 TQTNLVTLATARLQA
+148 TQTNLVTLATERLQA

-177 SNLAAPPK
+177 SSLAAPLK
-185 ADEGATDPESR
+185 SDEGATDPESR

-243 VDPKGGAQGRPP
+243 VDPKGGAQDRPP

-283 DGMTPLH
+283 SGMTPLH

-310 PSIRFQGNLR
+310 PSIRFQGSMS
-320 FGDTS
+320 FQDTPFKLS
-325 WSQLTPLG
+325 LNQLTPLG
-333 IAVMQGNRLSVELLE
+333 IAVVQGNRLSVELLV

-357 AGRDRG
+357 ADRDRG

-397 GQIPLSEAIAWAPVE
+397 GRIPLSEAIAWAPVE

-427 LASQGTSMLRAAMEA
+427 LASQGPSLLQAAMKA
-442 LRLEGVDWLL
+442 FRPDGVDWLL

-467 PLHHLVYR
+467 PLHHLVFR

-501 PNLPDRQGQ
+501 PNRPDRQGQ
-510 TPLGNA
+510 TPLVIA

-523 GVERFLQS
+523 GVERLLQS

-547 RLLGWFMDQPS
+547 ALLGWLMDQES
-558 DPPKTQQEGVI
+558 HLPKTQQEGVI

-589 GLAAS
+589 GVAAS
-594 GVTRSRYEP
+594 GATRSRNSARSI
-603 QPMSASDG
+603 SASDG

-644 VANAPE
+644 VANAQE
-650 GSSKKNATEN
+650 GSSKENAAEN

-673 PDFGAIQVVRKQ
+673 PNFGAIQVVRKQ

-697 QATNDPNAFTLLEL
+697 QTTNDPNAFTLLEL

-719 VAPEAFRLTSRPAI
+719 VAPEVFRLASRPAI
-733 DATGSQA
+733 DATGSAAA
-740 GVNPA
+740 GNPA
-745 VGGVALPGGPGQTI
+745 VGLGGRLLPGGPVLTSF
-759 LPQAN
+759 
-764 PRAFPFPTP
+764 PRAFSPSAPV
-773 EGRGFAFPDWRRVVI
+773 ERGFAFPDWRRVVI
-788 HRPSPDGNRWEV
+788 HRPSPDATTWDE
-800 IPVDVE
+800 IPVDVD

-820 KWGDMVEIPER
+820 KWGDLVEIPER
-831 DHPIDAV
+831 DHPLDAAY
-838 FEGAPKELVNLWTNC
+838 EGAPKGLVNVWTNC

-863 GETRSVKLSLEADWR
+863 GETRSVKLSLAAKMY
-878 RFDESFR
+878 ESQDP
-885 SFSLNSALRQ
+885 FSLNGALRQ

-904 LRSLRIERRGP
+904 LRNLRIERRGP

-946 LPTPER
+946 LQTLEK

>member
-1 MPPRGP
+1 MTRLCHCL
-7 EREGSRDSSAQ
+7 
-18 SPTWQNRPGP
+18 PGP
-28 LGFASLPMLPFPDT
+28 RARAARVCFAPILPFPDI
-42 STRGRGHSVSMNPL
+42 STAHREHPDSMNSS
-56 RIPSLMSAF
+56 RIPVLLSVF
-65 LGLMLTLRA
+65 FGLLLTLRA
-74 ADPLTEAFQRGLLAE
+74 ADPLSEAFQRGLLAE
-89 ETRADFQAAS
+89 ETRADFQSAS
-99 EAYGE
+99 AAYGE

-120 FRFSESQR
+120 FRLSETQR

-148 TQTNLVTLATARLQA
+148 TQTNLVALATERLQA

-177 SNLAAPPK
+177 SSLAAPLK

-243 VDPKGGAQGRPP
+243 VDPKGGAQDRPP

-283 DGMTPLH
+283 SGMTPLH

-310 PSIRFQGNLR
+310 PSIRCQGSLSFQ
-320 FGDTS
+320 DTPS
-325 WSQLTPLG
+325 RLVLYQLTPLG
-333 IAVMQGNRLSVELLE
+333 IAVVQGNRPSVELLV

-357 AGRDRG
+357 AARDRE

-397 GQIPLSEAIAWAPVE
+397 RQIPLSEAIAWAPVE

-427 LASQGTSMLRAAMEA
+427 LASQGPSLLQAAMKA
-442 LRLEGVDWLL
+442 FRPDGVDWLL

-461 DGDGRT
+461 DGEGRT

-480 SPDQLSS
+480 SPDQRSS
-487 QLKIADALLKAHAN
+487 QLKIADALLKAHAD
-501 PNLPDRQGQ
+501 PNRPDRQGQ

-516 AFEGWVP
+516 AFGGWVL
-523 GVERFLQS
+523 GVERLLQS

-569 DLLLTRGAD
+569 DLFLTRGAD

-589 GLAAS
+589 GVA
-594 GVTRSRYEP
+594 TSRATLVGDLHQSFYE
-603 QPMSASDG
+603 SHG

-644 VANAPE
+644 VANAQE
-650 GSSKKNATEN
+650 GSSKKNAIEN

-733 DATGSQA
+733 DATGSA
-740 GVNPA
+740 AAVNPP
-745 VGGVALPGGPGQTI
+745 VGGVALPPPPTVVFPRVSVVGRSSIGQRVG
-759 LPQAN
+759 QYVNN
-764 PRAFPFPTP
+764 P
-773 EGRGFAFPDWRRVVI
+773 GFAFPDWRRVVI
-788 HRPSPDGNRWEV
+788 HRPSPDATTWDE
-800 IPVDVE
+800 IPVDVD
-806 AWIASGDCLGDKPL
+806 AWIASSDCLGDKPL
-820 KWGDMVEIPER
+820 KWGDLVEIPER

-863 GETRSVKLSLEADWR
+863 GETRSVKLSLAAKKY
-878 RFDESFR
+878 ESQDP
-885 SFSLNSALRQ
+885 FSLNGALRQ

-904 LRSLRIERRGP
+904 LRNLRIERREP

-946 LPTPER
+946 LQTPEK

>member
-1 MPPRGP
+1 
-7 EREGSRDSSAQ
+7 
-18 SPTWQNRPGP
+18 
-28 LGFASLPMLPFPDT
+28 
-42 STRGRGHSVSMNPL
+42 MNSL
-56 RIPSLMSAF
+56 RIPVLLSVF
-65 LGLMLTLRA
+65 FGLLLTLRA
-74 ADPLTEAFQRGLLAE
+74 ADPLSEAFQRGLLAE

-99 EAYGE
+99 AAYGE

-120 FRFSESQR
+120 FRLSETQR

-148 TQTNLVTLATARLQA
+148 TQTNLVTLATERLQA

-177 SNLAAPPK
+177 SSLAAPLK
-185 ADEGATDPESR
+185 SDEGATDPESR

-243 VDPKGGAQGRPP
+243 VDPKGGAQDRPP

-283 DGMTPLH
+283 SGMTPLH
-290 WAVRAGRPQVVQ
+290 WAVRAGRSQVVQ

-310 PSIRFQGNLR
+310 PSIRCQGSLSFQ
-320 FGDTS
+320 DTPS
-325 WSQLTPLG
+325 RLVFFQLTPLG
-333 IAVMQGNRLSVELLE
+333 IAVVQGNRPSVELLV

-357 AGRDRG
+357 AARDRG

-397 GQIPLSEAIAWAPVE
+397 ERNPLLEAIAWAPVE

-427 LASQGTSMLRAAMEA
+427 LASQGPSLLQGAIEA
-442 LRLEGVDWLL
+442 FRPEGVDWLL
-452 AHGVSADEP
+452 AHGVSAGEP
-461 DGDGRT
+461 DGEGRT

-480 SPDQLSS
+480 SPDQRSS

-501 PNLPDRQGQ
+501 PNRPDRQGQ

-516 AFEGWVP
+516 AFKEWVS
-523 GVERFLQS
+523 GVERLLHS

-547 RLLGWFMDQPS
+547 ILLGSLMDHPS
-558 DPPKTQQEGVI
+558 APTKTQQEGVI

-589 GLAAS
+589 GVAAS
-594 GVTRSRYEP
+594 GATRSTYSPRFAD
-603 QPMSASDG
+603 ASDG

-644 VANAPE
+644 VANAQE

-733 DATGSQA
+733 DATGSAA
-740 GVNPA
+740 GVIPP
-745 VGGVALPGGPGQTI
+745 VGGVALPGGPGLTI
-759 LPQAN
+759 LP
-764 PRAFPFPTP
+764 RAFSPSAPV
-773 EGRGFAFPDWRRVVI
+773 GGGFAFPDWRRVVI
-788 HRPSPDGNRWEV
+788 HRPSPDATTWEE
-800 IPVDVE
+800 IPVDVD

-820 KWGDMVEIPER
+820 KWGDLVELPER
-831 DHPIDAV
+831 DHPLDAAY
-838 FEGAPKELVNLWTNC
+838 EGAPKGLVNLWTNC

-863 GETRSVKLSLEADWR
+863 GETRSVKLSLAAKKN
-878 RFDESFR
+878 ESQDP
-885 SFSLNSALRQ
+885 FSLNGALRQ

-904 LRSLRIERRGP
+904 LRNLRIERRGP

-925 SDAEITAS
+925 SDAGITAS
-933 FWLRDGDRIEVPD
+933 FWLRNGDRIEVPD
-946 LPTPER
+946 LQTPEK

>member
-1 MPPRGP
+1 
-7 EREGSRDSSAQ
+7 
-18 SPTWQNRPGP
+18 
-28 LGFASLPMLPFPDT
+28 
-42 STRGRGHSVSMNPL
+42 MNSL
-56 RIPSLMSAF
+56 RIPVLLSVF
-65 LGLMLTLRA
+65 LGLLLTLRA
-74 ADPLTEAFQRGLLAE
+74 ADPLSEAFQRGLLAE

-99 EAYGE
+99 AAYGE

-120 FRFSESQR
+120 FRLCETQR

-148 TQTNLVTLATARLQA
+148 TQTNLVVLATERLRT

-170 QKSRDPS
+170 QKSRDLS
-177 SNLAAPPK
+177 SSLAAPLK
-185 ADEGATDPESR
+185 ADEEASDLESR

-243 VDPKGGAQGRPP
+243 VDPKGGAQDRPP
-255 LHLAAGAGHKRLVE
+255 LHLAAWAGHKRLVE

-283 DGMTPLH
+283 DGETALH

-310 PSIRFQGNLR
+310 PSIRSQGSVWFHDTPSRLNL
-320 FGDTS
+320 T
-325 WSQLTPLG
+325 QLTPLG
-333 IAVMQGNRLSVELLE
+333 IAVMKGNRPSAELLV

-357 AGRDRG
+357 AARDS
-363 PYSYSPLLLAL
+363 YSYSPLLLAL

-397 GQIPLSEAIAWAPVE
+397 ERIPLSEAIAWAPVE

-427 LASQGTSMLRAAMEA
+427 LAPKGGFMLHAAIAA
-442 LRLEGVDWLL
+442 LRPEGVDWLL

-461 DGDGRT
+461 NDEGET
-467 PLHHLVYR
+467 PLYR
-475 NQSSL
+475 VIRPSRDNHSPGNQSSRF
-480 SPDQLSS
+480 
-487 QLKIADALLKAHAN
+487 KILDALLKAHAD
-501 PNLPDRQGQ
+501 PNLPDHQGQ
-510 TPLGNA
+510 TPLLYA
-516 AFEGWVP
+516 ASEGWVS
-523 GVERFLQS
+523 GAERLLQS

-539 RDGQPLIH
+539 SDGQPLVYG
-547 RLLGWFMDQPS
+547 LLGSLMDHPRN
-558 DPPKTQQEGVI
+558 PTKTQQEGVI

-589 GLAAS
+589 GVAAS
-594 GVTRSRYEP
+594 GATRSTY
-603 QPMSASDG
+603 SSKFVDASDG

-644 VANAPE
+644 VANAQE
-650 GSSKKNATEN
+650 GSSKKNAVEN

-685 SGRMLRTRVFRT
+685 SGRMLRKRVFRT
-697 QATNDPNAFTLLEL
+697 QASNDPNAFTLLEL

-719 VAPEAFRLTSRPAI
+719 VAPEAFHMGPRPET
-733 DATGSQA
+733 DTKGFSA
-740 GVNPA
+740 GGIS
-745 VGGVALPGGPGQTI
+745 VGGFGRRVQPHISKSG
-759 LPQAN
+759 N
-764 PRAFPFPTP
+764 PLNNS
-773 EGRGFAFPDWRRVVI
+773 GFAFPDWRRVVI
-788 HRPSPDGNRWEV
+788 HRPFPDGTRWEE
-800 IPVDVE
+800 IPVDVD

-820 KWGDMVEIPER
+820 KWGDLVELPER
-831 DHPIDAV
+831 DHPLDAAY
-838 FEGAPKELVNLWTNC
+838 EGAPKGLVNLWTNC

-863 GETRSVKLSLEADWR
+863 GETRSVKLSLAAKKN
-878 RFDESFR
+878 ESQDP
-885 SFSLNSALRQ
+885 FSLNGALRQ
-895 PSLLRTTSD
+895 PSLLRTNSD
-904 LRSLRIERRGP
+904 LRNLRIERRGP
-915 TGVQTWNIDG
+915 AGVQTWRIDG
-925 SDAEITAS
+925 SDAEVTAS

-946 LPTPER
+946 LPAPEK

>member
-1 MPPRGP
+1 
-7 EREGSRDSSAQ
+7 
-18 SPTWQNRPGP
+18 
-28 LGFASLPMLPFPDT
+28 
-42 STRGRGHSVSMNPL
+42 MNSL
-56 RIPSLMSAF
+56 RIPVLLSVF
-65 LGLMLTLRA
+65 FGLLLTLRA
-74 ADPLTEAFQRGLLAE
+74 ADPLSEAFQRGLLAE

-99 EAYGE
+99 AAYGE

-120 FRFSESQR
+120 FRLSETQR

-148 TQTNLVTLATARLQA
+148 TQTNLVALATERLQA

-177 SNLAAPPK
+177 SSLAAPLK

-196 ELERLRRMLVNSPDL
+196 ELDRLRRMLVNSPDL

-243 VDPKGGAQGRPP
+243 VDPKGGAQDRPP

-283 DGMTPLH
+283 SGMTPLH

-357 AGRDRG
+357 ATRDRG
-363 PYSYSPLLLAL
+363 PNSYSYSPLLLAL
-374 KNRDG
+374 HNRDG

-397 GQIPLSEAIAWAPVE
+397 ERNPLLEAIAWAPVE

-427 LASQGTSMLRAAMEA
+427 LASQGPSLLQGAMKA
-442 LRLEGVDWLL
+442 FRPDGVDWLL

-461 DGDGRT
+461 DDEGLNS
-467 PLHHLVYR
+467 LHYLVSR
-475 NQSSL
+475 NQSFL

-501 PNLPDRQGQ
+501 PNRLDRHGQ
-510 TPLGNA
+510 TPLVIA
-516 AFEGWVP
+516 AFHGWVP
-523 GVERFLQS
+523 GVERLLQS

-539 RDGQPLIH
+539 RHGPPMIHALLKGQL
-547 RLLGWFMDQPS
+547 DQRS
-558 DPPKTQQEGVI
+558 FPPKTQQQDFPPKTQQQESPI
-569 DLLLTRGAD
+569 DLLLTWGAD

-583 EGKTLL
+583 EGQTLL
-589 GLAAS
+589 GMAAS
-594 GVTRSRYEP
+594 GDP
-603 QPMSASDG
+603 Q
-611 DPRWV
+611 WV

-644 VANAPE
+644 VANAQE
-650 GSSKKNATEN
+650 GSSKKNAVEN

-673 PDFGAIQVVRKQ
+673 PNFGAIQVVRKQ

-719 VAPEAFRLTSRPAI
+719 VAPEVFRMGSRPET
-733 DATGSQA
+733 DATGAPAA
-740 GVNPA
+740 GNPA
-745 VGGVALPGGPGQTI
+745 VGLGGGLLPGGPVLTSF
-759 LPQAN
+759 
-764 PRAFPFPTP
+764 PRAFSPSAPK
-773 EGRGFAFPDWRRVVI
+773 GRGFAFPDWRRVVI
-788 HRPSPDGNRWEV
+788 HRPSPDATTWEE
-800 IPVDVE
+800 IPVDVD

-820 KWGDMVEIPER
+820 KWGDLVELPER
-831 DHPIDAV
+831 DHPLYVAD
-838 FEGAPKELVNLWTNC
+838 EGAPKGLVNLWTNC

-863 GETRSVKLSLEADWR
+863 GETRSVKLSLAAKMY
-878 RFDESFR
+878 ESQDP
-885 SFSLNSALRQ
+885 FSLNGALRQ

-904 LRSLRIERRGP
+904 LRNLRIERRGP

>member
-1 MPPRGP
+1 
-7 EREGSRDSSAQ
+7 
-18 SPTWQNRPGP
+18 
-28 LGFASLPMLPFPDT
+28 
-42 STRGRGHSVSMNPL
+42 MNSL
-56 RIPSLMSAF
+56 RIPVLLSVF
-65 LGLMLTLRA
+65 FGLLLTLRA
-74 ADPLTEAFQRGLLAE
+74 ADPLSEAFQRGLLAE

-99 EAYGE
+99 AAYGE

-120 FRFSESQR
+120 FRLSETQR

-148 TQTNLVTLATARLQA
+148 TQTNLVALATERLQA

-177 SNLAAPPK
+177 SSLAALLK

-219 KETPLQTAA
+219 METPLQTAA

-243 VDPKGGAQGRPP
+243 VDPKGGAQDRPP

-283 DGMTPLH
+283 SGRTPLH
-290 WAVRAGRPQVVQ
+290 WAVSTGRPQVVQ

-310 PSIRFQGNLR
+310 PSIRCQGSMSFQ
-320 FGDTS
+320 DTPFKLS
-325 WSQLTPLG
+325 LNQLTPLG
-333 IAVMQGNRLSVELLE
+333 IAVVQGNRLSVELLV

-397 GQIPLSEAIAWAPVE
+397 ERNPLLEAIAWAPVE

-427 LASQGTSMLRAAMEA
+427 LASQGPSLLQAAMEA
-442 LRLEGVDWLL
+442 FRPEGVDWLL

-467 PLHHLVYR
+467 PLHHLVSR
-475 NQSSL
+475 NQSFL

-501 PNLPDRQGQ
+501 PNRPDRQGQ
-510 TPLGNA
+510 TPLVIA
-516 AFEGWVP
+516 ASQGWVP
-523 GVERFLQS
+523 GVERLLQS

-569 DLLLTRGAD
+569 DLFLTRGAD

-644 VANAPE
+644 VANARE

-673 PDFGAIQVVRKQ
+673 PNFGAIQVVRKQ

-719 VAPEAFRLTSRPAI
+719 VAPDAFRLASRPAI
-733 DATGSQA
+733 DATGSAAA
-740 GVNPA
+740 GNPA
-745 VGGVALPGGPGQTI
+745 VGGVALPPPPAPPALQSQLALPTVVSPRGSVVGRSSIGQRVG
-759 LPQAN
+759 QYVNN
-764 PRAFPFPTP
+764 P
-773 EGRGFAFPDWRRVVI
+773 GFAFPDWRRVVI
-788 HRPSPDGNRWEV
+788 HRPSPDATTWDE
-800 IPVDVE
+800 IPVDVD

-820 KWGDMVEIPER
+820 KWGDLVELPER
-831 DHPIDAV
+831 DHPLDAAY
-838 FEGAPKELVNLWTNC
+838 EGAPKGLVNLWTNC

-863 GETRSVKLSLEADWR
+863 GETRSVKLSLEADRWV
-878 RFDESFR
+878 FQDP
-885 SFSLNSALRQ
+885 FSLNGALRQ

-904 LRSLRIERRGP
+904 LRNLRIERRGP

-946 LPTPER
+946 LQTLEK

>member
-1 MPPRGP
+1 
-7 EREGSRDSSAQ
+7 
-18 SPTWQNRPGP
+18 
-28 LGFASLPMLPFPDT
+28 
-42 STRGRGHSVSMNPL
+42 MNSL
-56 RIPSLMSAF
+56 RIPVLLSVF
-65 LGLMLTLRA
+65 FGLLLTLRA
-74 ADPLTEAFQRGLLAE
+74 ADPLSEAFQRGLLAE

-99 EAYGE
+99 AAYGE

-120 FRFSESQR
+120 FRLSETQR

-133 NDAIAGYRRLIREFS
+133 NDAIAGYHRLIREFS
-148 TQTNLVTLATARLQA
+148 TQTNLVTLATERLQA

-177 SNLAAPPK
+177 SSLAAPLK
-185 ADEGATDPESR
+185 SDEGATDPESR

-243 VDPKGGAQGRPP
+243 VDPKGGAQDRPP

-283 DGMTPLH
+283 SGMTPLH
-290 WAVRAGRPQVVQ
+290 WAVRAGRSQVVQ

-310 PSIRFQGNLR
+310 PSIRFQGSMS
-320 FGDTS
+320 FQD
-325 WSQLTPLG
+325 TPLG
-333 IAVMQGNRLSVELLE
+333 IAVVQGNRLSVELLV

-357 AGRDRG
+357 AARDRG

-397 GQIPLSEAIAWAPVE
+397 ERNPLLEAIAWAPVE

-427 LASQGTSMLRAAMEA
+427 LASQGPSL
-442 LRLEGVDWLL
+442 LEGAIKAFRPDGVDWLL
-452 AHGVSADEP
+452 AHGVSADESN
-461 DGDGRT
+461 GDGRT

-475 NQSSL
+475 KQSSL
-480 SPDQLSS
+480 SPDQRSS
-487 QLKIADALLKAHAN
+487 QLKIADALLKAHAD
-501 PNLPDRQGQ
+501 PNRPDRQGQ

-523 GVERFLQS
+523 GVERLLQS

-539 RDGQPLIH
+539 GDGQPLIH
-547 RLLGWFMDQPS
+547 ALLGWLMDQPS
-558 DPPKTQQEGVI
+558 APPKTQQEGVI

-583 EGKTLL
+583 EGQTLL
-589 GLAAS
+589 GMAAS
-594 GVTRSRYEP
+594 GDP
-603 QPMSASDG
+603 Q
-611 DPRWV
+611 WV

-719 VAPEAFRLTSRPAI
+719 VAPEVFRMGSRPET
-733 DATGSQA
+733 DATGAPAA
-740 GVNPA
+740 GNPA
-745 VGGVALPGGPGQTI
+745 VGLGGGLLPGGPVLTSF
-759 LPQAN
+759 
-764 PRAFPFPTP
+764 PRAFSPSAPV
-773 EGRGFAFPDWRRVVI
+773 GRGFAFPDWRRVVI
-788 HRPSPDGNRWEV
+788 HRPSPDATTWEE
-800 IPVDVE
+800 IPVDVD

-820 KWGDMVEIPER
+820 KWGDLVELPER
-831 DHPIDAV
+831 DHPLDAAD
-838 FEGAPKELVNLWTNC
+838 EGAPKGLVNLWTNC

-863 GETRSVKLSLEADWR
+863 GETRSVKLSLKADQR
-878 RFDESFR
+878 TYQDP
-885 SFSLNSALRQ
+885 FSLNGALRQ

-904 LRSLRIERRGP
+904 LRNLRIERRGP

-946 LPTPER
+946 LQTLEK

>member
-1 MPPRGP
+1 MTRLCH
-7 EREGSRDSSAQ
+7 SL
-18 SPTWQNRPGP
+18 PGP
-28 LGFASLPMLPFPDT
+28 RARAARVCFAPILPFPDT
-42 STRGRGHSVSMNPL
+42 STAHRGHPDSMNSL
-56 RIPSLMSAF
+56 RIPVLLSVF
-65 LGLMLTLRA
+65 FGLLLTLRA
-74 ADPLTEAFQRGLLAE
+74 ADPLSEAFQRGLLAE

-99 EAYGE
+99 AAYGD

-120 FRFSESQR
+120 FRLSETQR

-148 TQTNLVTLATARLQA
+148 TQTNLVTLATERLQA

-177 SNLAAPPK
+177 SSLAAPLK
-185 ADEGATDPESR
+185 ADEGASDPESR

-243 VDPKGGAQGRPP
+243 VDPKGSAQDRPP
-255 LHLAAGAGHKRLVE
+255 LHLAAGAGHKRLVD
-269 LLLKAGVPPDQLDK
+269 LLLKAGVPPDQLDES
-283 DGMTPLH
+283 GMTPLH
-290 WAVRAGRPQVVQ
+290 WAVRAGRSQVVQ

-310 PSIRFQGNLR
+310 PSIRCQGSMS
-320 FGDTS
+320 FHDTPAKLTLN
-325 WSQLTPLG
+325 QLTPLG
-333 IAVMQGNRLSVELLE
+333 IAVVQGNRPSVELLV
-348 GAGASLNEE
+348 GVGASLNEE
-357 AGRDRG
+357 AARDRA

-397 GQIPLSEAIAWAPVE
+397 ERNPLLEAIAWAPVE

-427 LASQGTSMLRAAMEA
+427 LASQGPSLLQAAMKA
-442 LRLEGVDWLL
+442 FRPDGVDWLL

-461 DGDGRT
+461 DGEGRT

-480 SPDQLSS
+480 SPDQRSS
-487 QLKIADALLKAHAN
+487 QLKIADALLKAHAD
-501 PNLPDRQGQ
+501 PNRPDRQGQ

-516 AFEGWVP
+516 AFGGWVL
-523 GVERFLQS
+523 GVERLLQS

-547 RLLGWFMDQPS
+547 ILLGWLMDQQS
-558 DPPKTQQEGVI
+558 HPPKTQQEGVI

-589 GLAAS
+589 GVAAS
-594 GVTRSRYEP
+594 GATRSTYSPRFAD
-603 QPMSASDG
+603 ASDG

-650 GSSKKNATEN
+650 GSSKENATEN

-673 PDFGAIQVVRKQ
+673 PNFGAIQVVRKQ

-697 QATNDPNAFTLLEL
+697 QTTNDPNAFTLLEL

-733 DATGSQA
+733 DATGSPA

-745 VGGVALPGGPGQTI
+745 VGLGGGSVV
-759 LPQAN
+759 
-764 PRAFPFPTP
+764 PRYF
-773 EGRGFAFPDWRRVVI
+773 GMSRGLAFPDWRRVVI
-788 HRPSPDGNRWEV
+788 HRPFPDGTRWEE
-800 IPVDVE
+800 IPVDVD

-820 KWGDMVEIPER
+820 KWGDLVEIPER
-831 DHPIDAV
+831 DHPLDAAY
-838 FEGAPKELVNLWTNC
+838 EGAPKGLVNVWTNC

-863 GETRSVKLSLEADWR
+863 GETRSVKLSLAAKMY
-878 RFDESFR
+878 ESQDP
-885 SFSLNSALRQ
+885 FSLNGALRQ

-904 LRSLRIERRGP
+904 LRNLRIERRGP

-946 LPTPER
+946 LQTPEK

>member
-1 MPPRGP
+1 MTRLCNP
-7 EREGSRDSSAQ
+7 Q
-18 SPTWQNRPGP
+18 PGP
-28 LGFASLPMLPFPDT
+28 RARAARVCFAPIFPFPDT
-42 STRGRGHSVSMNPL
+42 STARRGHPDSMNSL
-56 RIPSLMSAF
+56 RILVLLSVF
-65 LGLMLTLRA
+65 LGLLLTLRA
-74 ADPLTEAFQRGLLAE
+74 ADPLSEAFQRGLLAE

-99 EAYGE
+99 VAYSE

-111 QRDLIATAL
+111 QSDLIATAL
-120 FRFSESQR
+120 FRLSETQR

-148 TQTNLVTLATARLQA
+148 TQTNLVILATERLRT
-163 LGGAETP
+163 LGGAEPP

-177 SNLAAPPK
+177 SSLAAPLK
-185 ADEGATDPESR
+185 ADEGASDPESR

-243 VDPKGGAQGRPP
+243 VDPKGGAQGWPP
-255 LHLAAGAGHKRLVE
+255 LHLAARAGHKRLVE

-283 DGMTPLH
+283 DGETALH
-290 WAVRAGRPQVVQ
+290 WAVRAGRQQVVQ

-310 PSIRFQGNLR
+310 PSIRKQGSMSFQ
-320 FGDTS
+320 DTPS
-325 WSQLTPLG
+325 KLTLNQSTPLG
-333 IAVMQGNRLSVELLE
+333 IAILKGNRPLVELLV

-357 AGRDRG
+357 AATDLDRAG
-363 PYSYSPLLLAL
+363 KQSYSPLLLAL
-374 KNRDG
+374 KNRDV
-379 AMAQRL
+379 AMSQRL

-397 GQIPLSEAIAWAPVE
+397 ERIPLSEAIAWAPVE

-427 LASQGTSMLRAAMEA
+427 LASQGPSLLRAAIDVF
-442 LRLEGVDWLL
+442 RPEGVDWLL

-461 DGDGRT
+461 NDEGET
-467 PLHHLVYR
+467 PLHGVFGSFR
-475 NQSSL
+475 DKRSPGNQSSA
-480 SPDQLSS
+480 
-487 QLKIADALLKAHAN
+487 LKILDALLKAHAD

-510 TPLGNA
+510 TPLVIA
-516 AFEGWVP
+516 AFQGWVP
-523 GVERFLQS
+523 GVERLLQS

-539 RDGQPLIH
+539 RDGQPLVYG
-547 RLLGWFMDQPS
+547 LLGSLMDQLMDHPRN
-558 DPPKTQQEGVI
+558 PTKTQQEGVI

-589 GLAAS
+589 GVAAS
-594 GVTRSRYEP
+594 GDTRSKYSP
-603 QPMSASDG
+603 KSVDASDG

-644 VANAPE
+644 VANAQE
-650 GSSKKNATEN
+650 GSSKKNAVEN

-719 VAPEAFRLTSRPAI
+719 VAPEAFHMGPRPET
-733 DATGSQA
+733 DTKGFSA
-740 GVNPA
+740 GGIS
-745 VGGVALPGGPGQTI
+745 VGGFGRRVQPHISKSG
-759 LPQAN
+759 N
-764 PRAFPFPTP
+764 PLNNS
-773 EGRGFAFPDWRRVVI
+773 GFAFPDWRRVVI
-788 HRPSPDGNRWEV
+788 HRPSPDATTWDE
-800 IPVDVE
+800 IPVDVD

-820 KWGDMVEIPER
+820 KWGDLVELPER
-831 DHPIDAV
+831 DHPLDAAY
-838 FEGAPKELVNLWTNC
+838 EGAPKGLVNLWTNC

-863 GETRSVKLSLEADWR
+863 GETQSVKLSLAAKKN
-878 RFDESFR
+878 ESQDP
-885 SFSLNSALRQ
+885 FSLNGALRQ

-904 LRSLRIERRGP
+904 LRNLRIERRGP
-915 TGVQTWNIDG
+915 AGVQTWRIDG

-946 LPTPER
+946 LPAPEK

>member
-1 MPPRGP
+1 M
-7 EREGSRDSSAQ
+7 
-18 SPTWQNRPGP
+18 NRLCHSQPGP
-28 LGFASLPMLPFPDT
+28 SARAARVCFAPILPFPDT
-42 STRGRGHSVSMNPL
+42 STAHREHPDSMNSL
-56 RIPSLMSAF
+56 RIPVLLSVF
-65 LGLMLTLRA
+65 FGLLLTLRA
-74 ADPLTEAFQRGLLAE
+74 ADPLSEAFQRGLLAE

-99 EAYGE
+99 AAYGE

-120 FRFSESQR
+120 FRLSETQR

-148 TQTNLVTLATARLQA
+148 TQTNLVVLATERLRT

-170 QKSRDPS
+170 QKFRDPS
-177 SNLAAPPK
+177 SSLAAPLK
-185 ADEGATDPESR
+185 ADEEASDPESR

-243 VDPKGGAQGRPP
+243 VDPKGGAQGWPP
-255 LHLAAGAGHKRLVE
+255 LHLAARAGHKRLVE

-283 DGMTPLH
+283 DGETALH
-290 WAVRAGRPQVVQ
+290 WAVRAGRQQVVQ

-310 PSIRFQGNLR
+310 PSIRSQGSVSFHDTPSRLNL
-320 FGDTS
+320 T
-325 WSQLTPLG
+325 QLTPLG
-333 IAVMQGNRLSVELLE
+333 IAVMKGNRPSVELLA

-357 AGRDRG
+357 AARDRG

-397 GQIPLSEAIAWAPVE
+397 ERIPLSEAIAWAPVE

-427 LASQGTSMLRAAMEA
+427 LASQEPSLLRAAIDVF
-442 LRLEGVDWLL
+442 RPEGVDWLL
-452 AHGVSADEP
+452 AHGVSANQP
-461 DGDGRT
+461 DDQGDT
-467 PLHHLVYR
+467 PLHGVFDSFR
-475 NQSSL
+475 GNRSPGNQSSA
-480 SPDQLSS
+480 
-487 QLKIADALLKAHAN
+487 LKILDALLKAHAD
-501 PNLPDRQGQ
+501 PNLPDRRGL
-510 TPLGNA
+510 TPLLYVA
-516 AFEGWVP
+516 SDGWVS
-523 GVERFLQS
+523 GVERLLQS
-531 GGNPNTLF
+531 GANPNTLYSD
-539 RDGQPLIH
+539 RRPLIH
-547 RLLGWFMDQPS
+547 VLFQQRLKDEESYPEKS
-558 DPPKTQQEGVI
+558 QQESVI
-569 DLLLTRGAD
+569 DLLLTWGAD

-583 EGKTLL
+583 EGQTLL
-589 GLAAS
+589 GMVVSHVPSLIPRAPAS
-594 GVTRSRYEP
+594 PFKRATPSNEALQGVS
-603 QPMSASDG
+603 G
-611 DPRWV
+611 DPRWIQ
-616 RRLLDAKADPN
+616 RLLDAKADPN
-627 RRPRGGGPTPLE
+627 RRPRGGGLTPLE

-644 VANAPE
+644 MAQAAE
-650 GSSKKNATEN
+650 RGSSKRNAVEN

-685 SGRMLRTRVFRT
+685 SGRMLRKRVFRT

-719 VAPEAFRLTSRPAI
+719 VTPEAFRLASRPAI
-733 DATGSQA
+733 DATGSAAA
-740 GVNPA
+740 GNPA
-745 VGGVALPGGPGQTI
+745 VGLGGV
-759 LPQAN
+759 
-764 PRAFPFPTP
+764 RAFQGDGSQRSF
-773 EGRGFAFPDWRRVVI
+773 EMSRGFAFPDWRRVVI
-788 HRPSPDGNRWEV
+788 HRPSPDATTWDE
-800 IPVDVE
+800 IPVDVD

-820 KWGDMVEIPER
+820 KWGDLVELPER
-831 DHPIDAV
+831 DHPLDATY
-838 FEGAPKELVNLWTNC
+838 EGAPKGLVNLWTNC

-863 GETRSVKLSLEADWR
+863 GETQSVKLSLQADR
-878 RFDESFR
+878 RLFDESFR

-904 LRSLRIERRGP
+904 LRNLRIERRGP
-915 TGVQTWNIDG
+915 AGVQTWNIDG
-925 SDAEITAS
+925 SDAEVTAS

-946 LPTPER
+946 LPAPEK